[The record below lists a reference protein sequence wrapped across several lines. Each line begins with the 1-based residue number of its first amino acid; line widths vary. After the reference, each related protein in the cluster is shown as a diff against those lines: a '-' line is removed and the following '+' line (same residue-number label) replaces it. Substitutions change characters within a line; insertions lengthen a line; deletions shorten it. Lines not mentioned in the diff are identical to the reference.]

1 MPDPVEYIELGR
13 TVDKHDTYDI
23 VYVTRKKICRSNPTE
38 AFETIQNIQYT
49 VPHKKEEPME
59 YYKNLKIIQEKTYMS
74 KDW

>member
-38 AFETIQNIQYT
+38 VFETIQNIQYT
-49 VPHKKEEPME
+49 VPHKKEES
-59 YYKNLKIIQEKTYMS
+59 KIIQEKTYMS